1 MLFEISLND
10 LNFQYSGN
18 MDGKYDV
25 DKDICDKS
33 YDYWKIVPGLRK
45 VESLKD
51 RGKRVT
57 KPIFKFTNSLETKK
71 RSAPTTVPKQ
81 SKKQLIFTFLFNR
94 L

>member
-1 MLFEISLND
+1 
-10 LNFQYSGN
+10 
-18 MDGKYDV
+18 MDSQYDV

-51 RGKRVT
+51 RGKRVV
-57 KPIFKFTNSLETKK
+57 KPIFKFTNSLGTKK
-71 RSAPTTVPKQ
+71 RSAPNTGPKQ
-81 SKKQLIFTFLFNR
+81 SKKQLLFMFLFNR

>member
-1 MLFEISLND
+1 
-10 LNFQYSGN
+10 
-18 MDGKYDV
+18 MDSQYDV

-51 RGKRVT
+51 RGKRVV
-57 KPIFKFTNSLETKK
+57 KPIFKFTNSLGTKK
-71 RSAPTTVPKQ
+71 RSASTTGPKQ
-81 SKKQLIFTFLFNR
+81 SKKQLLFMFLFNR

>member
-1 MLFEISLND
+1 
-10 LNFQYSGN
+10 

-51 RGKRVT
+51 RGKPLV

-71 RSAPTTVPKQ
+71 
-81 SKKQLIFTFLFNR
+81 KKCSHHRT
-94 L
+94 